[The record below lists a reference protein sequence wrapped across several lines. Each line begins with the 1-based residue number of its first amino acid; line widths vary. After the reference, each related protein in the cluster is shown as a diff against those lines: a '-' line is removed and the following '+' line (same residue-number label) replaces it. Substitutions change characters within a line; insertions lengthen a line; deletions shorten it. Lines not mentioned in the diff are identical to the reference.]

1 MWRRADVL
9 IRAAGAIPNLAC
21 LIEPGGK
28 PLREDA
34 YGMDGNGRY
43 WLYDHSHERLDDFM
57 AHLDGVLAADPART
71 ASVAVLVSK
80 EGIEEGIDRARPSS
94 RFDIGERYGTH
105 GSGMSTIKIARKGE
119 EPGRILVAKAPGSFV
134 YIAVT
139 DEPARFVNRTFGP
152 FIKSLYPHVS
162 RAFLSADDL
171 YNVLERLEQSAGDPI
186 MVAQMTA
193 YRRLREVPKG
203 GPQDAGLGP
212 RRALPRRRKTI
223 ESAVSC
229 TDKPFRD
236 AFADAAANDQW
247 ISRIRFNL
255 PEGATT
261 PMSGQLS
268 RNGLIRLEHAI
279 SPFYDKVF
287 PLVARLVDEK
297 TRLYSNRSRG
307 DNNGAI
313 RALAITLDSAMA
325 KDHSENPT
333 LIKSIE
339 SMPHITVS
347 VYHSNPYVHMSL
359 VDYMDGSSFDIW
371 VLSARQII
379 IVPQMRATHTSIARL
394 TNHIFERFGEGS
406 VADHE

>member
-1 MWRRADVL
+1 
-9 IRAAGAIPNLAC
+9 
-21 LIEPGGK
+21 
-28 PLREDA
+28 
-34 YGMDGNGRY
+34 
-43 WLYDHSHERLDDFM
+43 
-57 AHLDGVLAADPART
+57 
-71 ASVAVLVSK
+71 
-80 EGIEEGIDRARPSS
+80 
-94 RFDIGERYGTH
+94 
-105 GSGMSTIKIARKGE
+105 
-119 EPGRILVAKAPGSFV
+119 
-134 YIAVT
+134 
-139 DEPARFVNRTFGP
+139 
-152 FIKSLYPHVS
+152 
-162 RAFLSADDL
+162 
-171 YNVLERLEQSAGDPI
+171 
-186 MVAQMTA
+186 
-193 YRRLREVPKG
+193 
-203 GPQDAGLGP
+203 
-212 RRALPRRRKTI
+212 
-223 ESAVSC
+223 
-229 TDKPFRD
+229 
-236 AFADAAANDQW
+236 
-247 ISRIRFNL
+247 
-255 PEGATT
+255 
-261 PMSGQLS
+261 MSGQLS

-333 LIKSIE
+333 LIKTIE

-394 TNHIFERFGEGS
+394 TNHIFERFGEGC